1 MHMRPIKLL
10 KGPTFFDNIGQ
21 LNIRSGPKKWEFGS
35 IKIHKSAKNVDI
47 FGHFKQKKWPL
58 CIGSFE
64 TKTYL
69 TR

>member
-47 FGHFKQKKWPL
+47 FGHFK
-58 CIGSFE
+58 
-64 TKTYL
+64 
-69 TR
+69 